1 MMLSFNNSF
10 IHFVVVVVAV
20 VVAVFGFPFIL
31 SKLPKATSFRNE
43 VGKL

>member
-10 IHFVVVVVAV
+10 IHFVVVVVV

>member
-10 IHFVVVVVAV
+10 IHFVVVVVV
-20 VVAVFGFPFIL
+20 VVAVFGFPFIF

>member
-10 IHFVVVVVAV
+10 IHFVVVVV

-31 SKLPKATSFRNE
+31 SKLPKAASFRNE

>member
-1 MMLSFNNSF
+1 MMLSFNKSF
-10 IHFVVVVVAV
+10 IHFVVVVVV

>member
-1 MMLSFNNSF
+1 MLSFNNSF
-10 IHFVVVVVAV
+10 IHFVVVVVVV

>member
-10 IHFVVVVVAV
+10 IHFVVVVVVV

-31 SKLPKATSFRNE
+31 SKPPKATSFRNE

>member
-10 IHFVVVVVAV
+10 IHFVVVVVVV

>member
-10 IHFVVVVVAV
+10 IHFVVVVV